1 MKKEMKV
8 KLWLVIIL
16 LNCYMLCE
24 IWGEGP
30 LYSAYEK
37 ANLYVFNKGFEDGF
51 RDNPLTSK
59 PVQSEALEEKLRQ
72 LDQQLDD
79 LRILGKILAS
89 CLLVMYSAILIL
101 LERRC
106 EI

>member
-37 ANLYVFNKGFEDGF
+37 ANLYVFNKGFEDGSI
-51 RDNPLTSK
+51 NVKTSSK
-59 PVQSEALEEKLRQ
+59 
-72 LDQQLDD
+72 
-79 LRILGKILAS
+79 
-89 CLLVMYSAILIL
+89 
-101 LERRC
+101 
-106 EI
+106 